1 MAWGC
6 ISSNIHWYTNPPEE
20 REGKRENRKKTVECE
35 RLLRIREHIVLTE
48 SEKQIIVYAGE
59 QNL

>member
-1 MAWGC
+1 MGLHLFKY
-6 ISSNIHWYTNPPEE
+6 SLVYKPPEE

-35 RLLRIREHIVLTE
+35 RYTGNQRINIVLTE

>member
-1 MAWGC
+1 V
-6 ISSNIHWYTNPPEE
+6 YKPPEE

-35 RLLRIREHIVLTE
+35 RYTGNQRINIVLTE
-48 SEKQIIVYAGE
+48 SEKQIIVYAEE